1 MEAVIRACQQ
11 PRLNLKSS
19 PPFILE
25 ILPSMSQL
33 LSQIFAKNPDAL
45 QTNEYLKIFINNLLQ
60 KCKEVS
66 GFQIFLL
73 YIPHSIVFRLTGYSE
88 TLIFLL
94 KIAPPEVPWHCNPLY
109 SHTCYR
115 SLNLSF
121 PMANLWV
128 KNSELPKKMRQH
140 FGPNIL
146 MIGL

>member
-94 KIAPPEVPWHCNPLY
+94 KIAPPEVP
-109 SHTCYR
+109 
-115 SLNLSF
+115 
-121 PMANLWV
+121 
-128 KNSELPKKMRQH
+128 
-140 FGPNIL
+140 
-146 MIGL
+146 